1 MRYCA
6 KCGRE
11 IPEGAAFCSACGAPV
26 ETQIP
31 APAAPP
37 AFNEEAYRKECA
49 FLETTHRL
57 LRWEQNAWSIASK
70 VFIIVGIVFAAF
82 FMLFF
87 LIGLIVTAV
96 GESYGGGIFMVIGF
110 AYALI
115 FGGTFIALGIVSKKA
130 GKKLPQYIDTVY
142 TDFSLTYKR
151 CGSVGMLIFSIIF
164 GAVSPIFFIINFVR
178 MKANRATI
186 ERIMKNQNVQ
196 R

>member
-11 IPEGAAFCSACGAPV
+11 IPEGAAFCAGCGAPV
-26 ETQIP
+26 QTP
-31 APAAPP
+31 TPPAAPVY
-37 AFNEEAYRKECA
+37 NQELYQKECE
-49 FLETTHRL
+49 FLENTHRL
-57 LRWEQNAWSIASK
+57 LRWEQKAWSIASK

-87 LIGLIVTAV
+87 LIGLIIAAT

-130 GKKLPQYIDTVY
+130 GQKLPQYIDTVY
-142 TDFSLTYKR
+142 TDFSITYKR
-151 CGSVGMLIFSIIF
+151 CGSVGMLVFSILF
-164 GAVSPIFFIINFVR
+164 GAVSTIFFIINFVR
-178 MKANRATI
+178 MKSNRATI
-186 ERIMKNQNVQ
+186 ERIMKNQNVL

>member
-1 MRYCA
+1 MGYCA
-6 KCGRE
+6 KCGQE
-11 IPEGAAFCSACGAPV
+11 LKEGAAFCSACGAPV

-57 LRWEQNAWSIASK
+57 LRWEQKAWSIASK
-70 VFIIVGIVFAAF
+70 VAMIAGIVFAAI

-87 LIGLIVTAV
+87 LIGLIITAS
-96 GESYGGGIFMVIGF
+96 GSDGGGMLMVIGF
-110 AYALI
+110 MYALI
-115 FGGTFIALGIVSKKA
+115 FGGMFIALGIVSKKA
-130 GKKLPQYIDTVY
+130 GQKLPQYIDTVY

-151 CGSVGMLIFSIIF
+151 CGSVGMLIFCVIF
-164 GAVSPIFFIINFVR
+164 GEVSPIFFIINFVR

-186 ERIMKNQNVQ
+186 ERIMKNQNVL